1 MALCS
6 KCGQPLPDAADTSGT
21 ALVCPNC
28 LESTSGSETQAAS
41 EPGISATSGSNVA
54 APAERGALCAIC
66 QCPFEPGEPRAAC
79 PECRAEYHVEC
90 WNENGGCAVYGC
102 TAVPQI
108 EQRRSIE
115 IPVSYWGQ
123 ENKPCPACGQQ
134 ILAAAMRCRHCG
146 ATFTSAHPE
155 DSAAFSQRTALESR
169 LPRIRQTV
177 ITLFVCSVLPCLAP
191 IGGVAGLIWYATHRE
206 DVAAL
211 PSLYTALSR
220 IGIVV
225 GLGQTV
231 LLVLMALLYS
241 ALHSS

>member
-1 MALCS
+1 MALCP
-6 KCGQPLPDAADTSGT
+6 KCGQPLPDPVG
-21 ALVCPNC
+21 
-28 LESTSGSETQAAS
+28 GSEAPPICPTCGETVTGAGPELQPTSSVSSSAA
-41 EPGISATSGSNVA
+41 A
-54 APAERGALCAIC
+54 AERGTLCAIC
-66 QCPFEPGEPRAAC
+66 QSPFGPDEPRTVC
-79 PECRAEYHVEC
+79 PECRAEYHQEC
-90 WNENGGCAVYGC
+90 WTENGGCAVYGC
-102 TAVPQI
+102 TAVPQV

-146 ATFTSAHPE
+146 AMFTSAQPE
-155 DSAAFSQRTALESR
+155 DSAAFTQRTAQESR

-191 IGGVAGLIWYATHRE
+191 IGGVAGLIWYATHRD

-211 PSLYTALSR
+211 PSLYAALSK

-225 GLGQTV
+225 GLGQTA